1 MTSFSSFAD
10 SLNIRFTCP
19 HCHQET
25 SYSLENLPSPD
36 WSGDTAASSENY
48 DDEDFYCE
56 HCGHPYNA
64 DIFVNMYEGNLVI
77 SDAEQ
82 YKEINGVQIEEHF
95 IEDEDQSDNVEE
107 ESVVASVMNA

>member
-25 SYSLENLPSPD
+25 SYSLVNLPSPD

-48 DDEDFYCE
+48 DDEDFLCE

-64 DIFVNMYEGNLVI
+64 DIFVNMYEGNLVV

-95 IEDEDQSDNVEE
+95 IEDEDQSEE
-107 ESVVASVMNA
+107 EDESIVASEMNA